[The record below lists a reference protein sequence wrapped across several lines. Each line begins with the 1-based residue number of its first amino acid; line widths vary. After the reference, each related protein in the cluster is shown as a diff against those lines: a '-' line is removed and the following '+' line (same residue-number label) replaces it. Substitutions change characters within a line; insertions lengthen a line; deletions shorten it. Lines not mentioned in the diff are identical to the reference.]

1 MRKKINSILS
11 VQEIAEA
18 LGKHKMTIYL
28 MLKNND
34 VKKLN
39 LIELH
44 KLKKRFMLKILENCI
59 NPEQFEE
66 TVTEMYKKVSYDD
79 IIDELE
85 NYSAQLR
92 EVKIR

>member
-1 MRKKINSILS
+1 MNSILS

-28 MLKNND
+28 MLKKGD

-39 LIELH
+39 LIELQ
-44 KLKKRFMLKILENCI
+44 KIKKRFMLKVLENCI

-66 TVTEMYKKVSYDD
+66 AVYKMYESVSYDD

-85 NYSAQLR
+85 RYSAQLR
-92 EVKIR
+92 EEKIK